1 VYAAAFAVDARLVF
15 GDRPKE
21 TTYRRLLSCPTLAE
35 LDETFG
41 NQSERNYRLLLPED
55 HPLAAVPP
63 MPAHDKFEQICIH
76 ERDEILTHTIRLE
89 ASNAEGAGEVVAVLG
104 ADHVP
109 GVEKRWRSFV
119 DGSATP
125 PTPDEIDALNTAP
138 DTAEDD
144 IGVRLAIMQRLLG
157 LRCTESLVNDANAA
171 LDADL
176 DALKGEDII
185 AFNATSEI
193 YGAARMLLACVN
205 DRDVFDAVIGGR
217 GGCDFGDVLSPM
229 RDVRPMNGGKGWSEE
244 ALLWLRTASG
254 VDFSALAAEER

>member
-1 VYAAAFAVDARLVF
+1 
-15 GDRPKE
+15 
-21 TTYRRLLSCPTLAE
+21 
-35 LDETFG
+35 
-41 NQSERNYRLLLPED
+41 
-55 HPLAAVPP
+55 
-63 MPAHDKFEQICIH
+63 
-76 ERDEILTHTIRLE
+76 
-89 ASNAEGAGEVVAVLG
+89 LG